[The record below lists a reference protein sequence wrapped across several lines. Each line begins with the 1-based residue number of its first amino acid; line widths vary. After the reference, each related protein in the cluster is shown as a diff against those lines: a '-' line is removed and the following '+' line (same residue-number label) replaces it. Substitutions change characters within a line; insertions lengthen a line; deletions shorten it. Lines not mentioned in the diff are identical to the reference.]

1 MKMRIMKNLLHKTGH
16 WLFLFLITDL
26 VFFFVTWLLNPG
38 MLKSVGLFLLLFTAI
53 ALTAGYLIEAR
64 NQKKMLAAME
74 NFLEDGDEEAFRQLS
89 SLMKASLQPAA
100 RQLYDRFTGL
110 AETINEKQ
118 LGLENYRD
126 YIEAWT
132 HEMKTPLSLA
142 ALVMG
147 NHGEEMSPYVLS
159 RMGYIFHLISEDV
172 ERILYYARLQA
183 DHVDYH
189 FSKVRLDECV
199 SLVLSDFGPYM
210 EEKNLAVFSDLKP
223 LTVVTDQKVLRFMI
237 SQLLSNAVK
246 YASPQKGEIRLAIK
260 KSSDKTILSV
270 SDNGKGVLP
279 EDAPFIF
286 DKGFTGN
293 HQNRQNATGMGL
305 YLLKKFADAMCV
317 EVSLDDAS
325 VSGEGFCIELV
336 FPALPSSP

>member
-1 MKMRIMKNLLHKTGH
+1 MKNLLHKTGH
-16 WLFLFLITDL
+16 WLLLFFITDL
-26 VFFFVTWLLNPG
+26 IFFFVTWLLTPG
-38 MLKSVGLFLLLFTAI
+38 MLKSVGLFLMLFTAFAI
-53 ALTAGYLIEAR
+53 AIGYFIENR
-64 NQKKMLAAME
+64 NQKKQLATME
-74 NFLEDGDEEAFRQLS
+74 NLLEHMDEESFRQLQI
-89 SLMKASLQPAA
+89 LMKAPLQPAA
-100 RQLYDRFTGL
+100 KQLYDQFVSLG
-110 AETINEKQ
+110 ETINEKQ
-118 LGLENYRD
+118 LNLENYRD

-147 NHGEEMSPYVLS
+147 NHSEEMSPYVKS
-159 RMGYIFHLISEDV
+159 RIGYIFHLISEDV

-199 SLVLSDFGPYM
+199 SLVLSDFQPYI
-210 EEKNLAVFSDLKP
+210 EEKKIAVFPELNP
-223 LTVVTDQKVLRFMI
+223 LTVVTDKKVLSFMI
-237 SQLLSNAVK
+237 AQLLSNAIK
-246 YASPQKGEIRLAIK
+246 YAAPEKGEIRLSIRRNF
-260 KSSDKTILSV
+260 DKTILSV

-305 YLLKKFADAMCV
+305 YLVKKFADAMCV
-317 EVSLDDAS
+317 EIRLGEKDALGEEGSL
-325 VSGEGFCIELV
+325 GEGFCIELE
-336 FPALPSSP
+336 FP

>member
-1 MKMRIMKNLLHKTGH
+1 MKNLLEKTGY
-16 WLFLFLITDL
+16 WLLLFFLTDL
-26 VFFFVTWLLNPG
+26 TFFFVTWLLNPG
-38 MLKSVGLFLLLFTAI
+38 MLKSVGLFLILFTALV
-53 ALTAGYLIEAR
+53 LTAGYLLENR
-64 NQKKMLAAME
+64 KQKKQQEALI
-74 NFLEDGDEEAFRQLS
+74 NFLRNTDEESFRELS
-89 SLMKASLQPAA
+89 ALTPAPLQPAMK
-100 RQLYDRFTGL
+100 QLYDQFTGL
-110 AETINEKQ
+110 TDAINEKQ
-118 LGLENYRD
+118 LNLENYRD

-147 NHGEEMSPYVLS
+147 NHSEEMSPYIKS
-159 RMGYIFHLISEDV
+159 RMGYVFHLISEDV
-172 ERILYYARLQA
+172 DRILYYARLQA

-189 FSKVRLDECV
+189 FSKTRLDECV
-199 SLVLSDFGPYM
+199 SLVLSDFQPYM
-210 EEKNLAVFSDLKP
+210 EEKNIAVSSDLKP
-223 LTVVTDQKVLRFMI
+223 LTVVTDQKVLSFMI
-237 SQLLSNAVK
+237 AQLLSNAVK

-317 EVSLDDAS
+317 EVNLDERS
-325 VSGEGFCIELV
+325 VLGEGFCIELE
-336 FPALPSSP
+336 FP

>member
-1 MKMRIMKNLLHKTGH
+1 MKYLLHKTGH
-16 WLFLFLITDL
+16 WLLLFFMTD
-26 VFFFVTWLLNPG
+26 VTFFFVTWLLNPG
-38 MLKSVGLFLLLFTAI
+38 MLKSVGLFLMLFTAI
-53 ALTAGYLIEAR
+53 VLAAGYLLERR
-64 NQKKMLAAME
+64 NQKMQLKALE
-74 NFLEDGDEEAFRQLS
+74 NFLENVDEESFRQLS
-89 SLMKASLQPAA
+89 ALMPSPLLPAMK
-100 RQLYDRFTGL
+100 QLYDRFESLTD
-110 AETINEKQ
+110 AFNEKQ
-118 LGLENYRD
+118 LSLENYRD

-147 NHGEEMSPYVLS
+147 NHSMEMSPYVQS
-159 RMGYIFHLISEDV
+159 RMGYVFHLISEDV

-189 FSKVRLDECV
+189 FSKVQLDECI
-199 SLVLSDFGPYM
+199 SLVLSDFQPYI
-210 EEKNLAVFSDLKP
+210 EEKNITVFSDLQP
-223 LTVVTDQKVLRFMI
+223 LTVVTDKKVLSFMI
-237 SQLLSNAVK
+237 AQLLSNAIK
-246 YASPQKGEIRLAIK
+246 YADSQKGEIRLSTQ

-305 YLLKKFADAMCV
+305 YLVKKFADAMCV
-317 EVSLDDAS
+317 EIRLGEAADL
-325 VSGEGFCIELV
+325 GEGFCIGLE
-336 FPALPSSP
+336 FH